1 MLPLP
6 ASNSMRLILSL
17 EFSSL
22 YEFSCLFHS
31 STFAVDSCKAEVSL
45 ALLFLSVVSSTSH
58 FLAFAE
64 LKKEGQIQYIIHNS
78 YSIKAFGFA

>member
-78 YSIKAFGFA
+78 YIV